1 MKVYFEEVGGGDGK
15 VCLRV
20 YVNPQEDGSG
30 YQYDLT
36 GRKHKFWWADPD
48 EARVFEH
55 TELPK
60 DLLFSIRH
68 GVDEVEVDEDKFEN
82 WTFDDLIYSKV
93 ERESVKAYNEFKKM
107 MPNIKTVDDFKAA
120 YPTIKKCGF
129 ITEDIVKTLFNVMS
143 IPKTKVHNGEIG
155 IAFMMDRM
163 NYSEAVYMLG
173 LEEKPI
179 IF

>member
-1 MKVYFEEVGGGDGK
+1 MKVYFEECGSGDGQIFIN
-15 VCLRV
+15 V

-36 GRKHKFWWADPD
+36 GKRHKFWWADPD
-48 EARVFEH
+48 EARVFDH

-68 GVDEVEVDEDKFEN
+68 GLDEVAVDEDKFEN
-82 WTFDDLIYSKV
+82 WTFNDLIYKKV
-93 ERESVKAYNEFKKM
+93 DRESVRAYNEFQKM
-107 MPNIKTVDDFKAA
+107 KQNIKTVEDFKNA

-129 ITEDIVKTLFNVMS
+129 ITDDIMKTLFRVMN
-143 IPKTKVHNGEIG
+143 IPSTPVQNGEIG

-163 NYSEAVYMLG
+163 NYSEALYMLG
-173 LEEKPI
+173 IEEKPI
-179 IF
+179 VY